1 MLSLARGKEGTFKL
15 VSSYR
20 PEGDQP
26 AAIDALARNLR
37 DGVPHQVLLG
47 VTGSG
52 KTFTMANVVELVNR
66 PTLVIAPNKT
76 LAAQL
81 YNEFKSLFPDNAVR
95 YFVSY
100 YDYYQPEAYVPSTDT
115 YIEKDASINDEI
127 DKLRHSATKAL
138 LERND
143 VLIVA
148 SVSCIYGLG
157 EPEVYFEMLAFL
169 EEGQQIE
176 RDRVLRKLVDIL
188 YQRND
193 YDFHRGTFR
202 VRGDTVEVFPAYEE
216 SRAVRIEFF
225 GDQID
230 GLYEID
236 ALRGKVIRKLQS
248 VAIYPA
254 SHYVTTEDRMERAV
268 KSIRDELRERLEFF
282 RADNRLLE
290 AQRLEQRTM
299 YDLELLA
306 EMGFCPGIENYSRHL
321 TGRSPG
327 DPPPTLL
334 DYFPKDALFFIDES
348 HVTVPQIG
356 GMYRGDRSRKQTLV
370 DFGFRLPSALDNRPL
385 NFEEWETHVH
395 QAIYVSATPG
405 NYELEHSGGLV
416 VEQLI
421 RPTGL
426 IDPEVE
432 VRKAG
437 TQVDDLLEEIRIRVA
452 ANERVLV
459 TCLTKKMAEDL
470 TDYYHD
476 LGIRVRYLHSDIET
490 IERVEI
496 IRSLRKGEFDVL
508 VGINL
513 LREGLDLPEVS
524 LVAILDADK
533 EGYLRSARS
542 LIQTI
547 GRAARNIN
555 GRVIMYADAMT
566 DSMRTAIGETDRRRA
581 KQLAYN
587 QEHGITPK
595 SIVKAIDAS
604 LVEMY
609 SPEWAVVPE
618 IGDDDDAKKGELIP
632 AHEIPERITQLR
644 REMMEAADKLEYEHA
659 AELRDQIKKLERKA
673 FGMDQPQAPPA
684 APPGSAHASQSTRGR
699 LDRKDAGGMG
709 PMSKTRGRRGA
720 GAATGAATGARRSNI
735 PLRQGKLKLIPD
747 RPE

>member
-1 MLSLARGKEGTFKL
+1 MLPLARGKEGVFKL

-20 PEGDQP
+20 PQGDQP
-26 AAIDALARNLR
+26 TAIDSIVSNVQQTVA
-37 DGVPHQVLLG
+37 HQVLLG

-52 KTFTMANVVELVNR
+52 KTFTMANVIERVNR

-115 YIEKDASINDEI
+115 FIEKDASINDEI

-157 EPEVYFEMLAFL
+157 EPEVYFEMLVFV
-169 EEGQQIE
+169 EEGETIE
-176 RDRVLRKLVDIL
+176 RDRVLRKLVDIH

-202 VRGDTVEVFPAYEE
+202 VRGDTIEVFPAYEE

-225 GDQID
+225 GDQIEA
-230 GLYEID
+230 LCEID

-254 SHYVTTEDRMERAV
+254 SHYVTTSDRMERAV
-268 KSIRDELRERLEFF
+268 GTIRAELKERLQWF
-282 RADNRLLE
+282 RTENRLLE

-321 TGRSPG
+321 TGRAPG
-327 DPPPTLL
+327 EPPPTLL
-334 DYFPKDALFFIDES
+334 DYFPKGSLFFIDES
-348 HVTVPQIG
+348 HNTIPQIG

-385 NFEEWETHVH
+385 NFEEWESHVN
-395 QAIYVSATPG
+395 QAVYVSATPG
-405 NYELEHSGGLV
+405 DYELEHSEGLL

-426 IDPEVE
+426 IDPEIE
-432 VRKAG
+432 VRRAG
-437 TQVDDLLEEIRIRVA
+437 TQVDDLLEEIRKRA
-452 ANERVLV
+452 SANERILV

-476 LGIRVRYLHSDIET
+476 LGVRVRYLHSDIET

-547 GRAARNIN
+547 GRAARNVN
-555 GRVIMYADAMT
+555 GRVLMYADLVT
-566 DSMRTAIGETDRRRA
+566 ESMRTAIDETNRRRA

-587 QEHGITPK
+587 EANGITPRT
-595 SIVKAIDAS
+595 IVKNIDAS

-618 IGDDDDAKKGELIP
+618 VDTPAKAHDDDALLPALELSD
-632 AHEIPERITQLR
+632 RISDLR
-644 REMMEAADKLEYEHA
+644 RQMMESADQLEYERA
-659 AELRDQIKKLERKA
+659 AELRDRIKRLERRI
-673 FGMDQPQAPPA
+673 FGFESAQPVPA
-684 APPGSAHASQSTRGR
+684 ALPG
-699 LDRKDAGGMG
+699 G
-709 PMSKTRGRRGA
+709 P
-720 GAATGAATGARRSNI
+720 
-735 PLRQGKLKLIPD
+735 
-747 RPE
+747 